1 MADDTHVSK
10 ADYIITQLN
19 VQTAKKLC
27 FLVGFLFILYHSII
41 HWKYGEHSK
50 FDLNYANNLL

>member
-1 MADDTHVSK
+1 MADDARISK

-27 FLVGFLFILYHSII
+27 FLVAFFFILFFSVI
-41 HWKYGEHSK
+41 HWKYGEFFEK
-50 FDLNYANNLL
+50 II